1 MDMIH
6 GVISNSYI
14 PSYGYVMNASAN
26 GRIALPVDPASLIY
40 SHFRHVSGVPAPE
53 GRQGVAISKLNILD
67 ALIEQM
73 NRMKNN
79 GDLNG
84 STWISED
91 RMDTMIES
99 FSIQIRQ
106 AMEAQA
112 VMPYNPAPLAQT
124 GALFNIMI

>member
-1 MDMIH
+1 MIH

-14 PSYGYVMNASAN
+14 PSYGYVMSASAN

-73 NRMKNN
+73 AQMKKN
-79 GDLNG
+79 GAPAGFVGITEERLD
-84 STWISED
+84 S
-91 RMDTMIES
+91 MIEIYS
-99 FSIQIRQ
+99 SQIRQ
-106 AMEAQA
+106 TLEAQA
-112 VMPYNPAPLAQT
+112 IMPYTSAPMAQT